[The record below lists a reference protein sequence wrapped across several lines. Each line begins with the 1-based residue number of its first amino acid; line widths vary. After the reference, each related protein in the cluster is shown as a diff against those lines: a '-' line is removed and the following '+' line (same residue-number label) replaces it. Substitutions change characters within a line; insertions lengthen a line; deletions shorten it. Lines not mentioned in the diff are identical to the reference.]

1 MLATDENY
9 KHFRAI
15 VKSLV
20 IHHGYIAD
28 CARKNP
34 TSIALMVTAFCLRL
48 AVDAL
53 NAYIEE

>member
-20 IHHGYIAD
+20 IHHGFISD
-28 CARKNP
+28 RARKNP
-34 TSIALMVTAFCLRL
+34 SMALLVTAFCLRL

-53 NAYIEE
+53 NCYISE

>member
-1 MLATDENY
+1 MLTTDENP

-20 IHHGYIAD
+20 IHHGYISD
-28 CARKNP
+28 RARKNP
-34 TSIALMVTAFCLRL
+34 NPALFITALCLRL

-53 NAYIEE
+53 NCYISE